1 MKVKVRRID
10 KSLPLPSYGTG
21 GSAGLD
27 CFVREATIIPPGEL
41 AYIPLN
47 ICVQPPKNHFV
58 LIAARSS
65 LPKRGLFLANGI
77 GIGDEDYSGDEDEY
91 KAQVYN
97 YTDKPVT
104 IEKGERIIQLI
115 FLPYDKVEWNE
126 VESLGN
132 NNRGGFGTTGR

>member
-1 MKVKVRRID
+1 MRVKVRRID
-10 KSLPLPSYGTG
+10 KSLPLPNYGTN

-27 CFVREATIIPPGEL
+27 CFVRETTVIKSKEL
-41 AYIPLN
+41 SYLPLN
-47 ICVQPPKNHFV
+47 VCLKPPKNHFV

-77 GIGDEDYSGDEDEY
+77 GIGDEDYCGDGDEY

-97 YTDKPVT
+97 FTDKEVT
-104 IEKGERIIQLI
+104 IKKGDRVAQII

-132 NNRGGFGTTGR
+132 NNRGGFGTTGN